1 MLACLHG
8 RLLPC
13 LSSCLLRAC
22 LHRSVLACL
31 IAWLLTCVLTY
42 LPACLQAG
50 VLLAIFLTLRRMSE
64 ATRGLQRR
72 MEEQVS
78 PIPDNVDEITTTV
91 RESSRSVLE
100 DIAGLSRDA
109 RRQVQKFDALTD
121 ELADRVRLQIIR
133 LDQLLSQALSNL
145 ERAGT
150 AVRENVVGPVREATA
165 VIQGVKAAIDFLAAR
180 RERRG
185 RQQSDEELF
194 I

>member
-1 MLACLHG
+1 
-8 RLLPC
+8 
-13 LSSCLLRAC
+13 
-22 LHRSVLACL
+22 
-31 IAWLLTCVLTY
+31 
-42 LPACLQAG
+42 
-50 VLLAIFLTLRRMSE
+50 
-64 ATRGLQRR
+64 
-72 MEEQVS
+72 
-78 PIPDNVDEITTTV
+78 
-91 RESSRSVLE
+91 VLE

-109 RRQVQKFDALTD
+109 RRQMQKFDALTD

-180 RERRG
+180 RERQRG